1 MKTTIFVAKNVA
13 EFVEICSVY
22 SDKGAFWFVGNE
34 YVKNGK
40 KHKNTATY
48 ISNDG
53 TREVKVKFEM

>member
-1 MKTTIFVAKNVA
+1 MKTTIFVAKNIA
-13 EFVEICSVY
+13 EFVEICMVY
-22 SDKGAFWFVGNE
+22 SDKGTFKFVGNE

>member
-22 SDKGAFWFVGNE
+22 SDKGTFRFVGNE
-34 YVKNGK
+34 YVRDGK

-48 ISNDG
+48 VSADG
-53 TREVKVKFEM
+53 TLEVKVKFEM